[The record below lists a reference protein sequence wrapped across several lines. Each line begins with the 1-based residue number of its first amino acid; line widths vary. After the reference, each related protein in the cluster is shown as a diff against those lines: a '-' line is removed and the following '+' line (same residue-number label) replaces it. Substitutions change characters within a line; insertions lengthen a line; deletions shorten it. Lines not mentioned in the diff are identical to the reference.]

1 MKRDRMNGKRIPVA
15 LRSGESH
22 VWIYLRAD
30 SSRSRPSSRG
40 QSAQDSAK
48 TKQSA
53 AKDRFLQ
60 ELDKSKRL
68 LAETAVR

>member
-1 MKRDRMNGKRIPVA
+1 MRTDRVNGKRIPVA

-22 VWIYLRAD
+22 VWIYLPAD
-30 SSRSRPSSRG
+30 NARDRSSSRG
-40 QSAQDSAK
+40 QSVKDSAK

-60 ELDKSKRL
+60 ELTKSKRL